1 MYLKFVCLLVFLFYG
16 LRLDTL
22 HTICPELQSK
32 RVEASSKIRATLQIW
47 ADRFHRKLHSDFFVS
62 DYDYIQLEEIKHVLS
77 RGACYCVCFY
87 AGTFAGPG
95 NDTVTTNRWQKVPI
109 LISSL
114 LNEWF
119 MIHSKWLIQLVTKQ
133 IAVFING
140 MLNHWFIRKQIHS
153 VMKHCNVA
161 LRHTNILLRLCLE
174 LELFG
179 FFLRISLAKQKK
191 NIQWCVTNVTHSI
204 LTCFS
209 YNC

>member
-22 HTICPELQSK
+22 HTISPELQSK
-32 RVEASSKIRATLQIW
+32 RVEASRKSKPLCRFELTDFTENYTPIFLFQTMITFSWRISNMFW
-47 ADRFHRKLHSDFFVS
+47 AGV
-62 DYDYIQLEEIKHVLS
+62 HVIV
-77 RGACYCVCFY
+77 CVCFY

-95 NDTVTTNRWQKVPI
+95 HDTVTTNRWQQVLV
-109 LISSL
+109 LISSS

-140 MLNHWFIRKQIHS
+140 LLDHWFKWFIHKQIHS

-161 LRHTNILLRLCLE
+161 LRDTNILLRLGLE
-174 LELFG
+174 LKLFFF
-179 FFLRISLAKQKK
+179 FFLQISLAKQKK
-191 NIQWCVTNVTHSI
+191 KT
-204 LTCFS
+204 
-209 YNC
+209 YNDVLQM

>member
-32 RVEASSKIRATLQIW
+32 RVEASSKIRATLQIR
-47 ADRFHRKLHSDFFVS
+47 ADRFHRKLHM
-62 DYDYIQLEEIKHVLS
+62 QGCMLL
-77 RGACYCVCFY
+77 CVCFY

-95 NDTVTTNRWQKVPI
+95 HDTVTTNRWQQVPV
-109 LISSL
+109 LISSS

-140 MLNHWFIRKQIHS
+140 LLNHWFKWFIRKQIHS

-161 LRHTNILLRLCLE
+161 LRHKFLLRLCLE
-174 LELFG
+174 LELF
-179 FFLRISLAKQKK
+179 FFFWRISLAKQKK